1 MGKIYMKLSEEERS
15 ILLRSLVDMR
25 NRLVEQ
31 GRFADPVNELILKL
45 ADI

>member
-1 MGKIYMKLSEEERS
+1 MRKIYVKLSEEERG